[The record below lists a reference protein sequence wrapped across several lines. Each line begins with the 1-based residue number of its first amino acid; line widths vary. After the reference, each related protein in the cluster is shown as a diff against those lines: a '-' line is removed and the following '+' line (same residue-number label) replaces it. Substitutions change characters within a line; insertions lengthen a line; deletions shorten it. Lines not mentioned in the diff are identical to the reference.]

1 MNKINYMNK
10 FRINKMT
17 GVLRMNNNN
26 YIPHQLHQLPKK
38 YHEFDPRDIIKMKG
52 YVYIHESCF
61 SNSKMIVVC
70 LHSNKDLSYKNK
82 R

>member
-1 MNKINYMNK
+1 MNK

-26 YIPHQLHQLPKK
+26 YIPHQLHQLPEK
-38 YHEFDPRDIIKMKG
+38 YHEFDSRDIIKMKG
-52 YVYIHESCF
+52 YVYIHECNFNNVKS
-61 SNSKMIVVC
+61 IIDC
-70 LHSNKDLSYKNK
+70 LHSNKDINYKNK

>member
-1 MNKINYMNK
+1 MNKYK
-10 FRINKMT
+10 INKMS
-17 GVLRMNNNN
+17 GVLKMNGDR

-38 YHEFDPRDIIKMKG
+38 FHEFDPRDIIKMKG

-61 SNSKMIVVC
+61 KNSKMKIDC
-70 LHSNKDLSYKNK
+70 LHTNRNLNYKQS